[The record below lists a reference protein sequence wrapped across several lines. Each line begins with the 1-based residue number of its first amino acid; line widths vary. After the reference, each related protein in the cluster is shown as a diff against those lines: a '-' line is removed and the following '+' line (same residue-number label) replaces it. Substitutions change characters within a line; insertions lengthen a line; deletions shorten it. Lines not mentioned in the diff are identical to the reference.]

1 MFIIF
6 SRLCE
11 RCMGPFKTK
20 VKAIHQNINLILNG
34 RTIFIS
40 VIRRFVRDAIIHTI
54 TKKF

>member
-6 SRLCE
+6 LRLCE